1 MDLRGH
7 LCYNYGIRNAP
18 ARVNA
23 GSVSQRSE
31 PDDYPYCNSPLRF

>member
-1 MDLRGH
+1 MDARGH

-23 GSVSQRSE
+23 GSVSQRSK
-31 PDDYPYCNSPLRF
+31 PVTTPIVILP